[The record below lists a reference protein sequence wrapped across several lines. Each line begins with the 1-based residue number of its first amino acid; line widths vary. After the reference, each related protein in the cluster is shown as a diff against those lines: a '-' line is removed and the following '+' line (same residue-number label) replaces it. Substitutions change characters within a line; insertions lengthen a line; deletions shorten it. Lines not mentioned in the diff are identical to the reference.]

1 MTKDA
6 RTPMGREK
14 RVHNRAA
21 VNADFQTV
29 DEFVSEYVSNISK
42 GGVFIRAK
50 DPIPVGTEVDLK
62 FSVWIGDDHH
72 MVQGLGRVVHNN
84 SLNGQSGMGVTFT
97 DLTPESRELIDRL
110 TANQSAEVEAV

>member
-1 MTKDA
+1 MSRDK
-6 RTPMGREK
+6 RE
-14 RVHNRAA
+14 HSRAA

-72 MVQGLGRVVHNN
+72 MVEGLGRVVHNN
-84 SLNGQSGMGVTFT
+84 SLNGQTGMGVTFT
-97 DLTPESRELIDRL
+97 ELTDESRALIDRI
-110 TANQSAEVEAV
+110 TAGQSADFDAI